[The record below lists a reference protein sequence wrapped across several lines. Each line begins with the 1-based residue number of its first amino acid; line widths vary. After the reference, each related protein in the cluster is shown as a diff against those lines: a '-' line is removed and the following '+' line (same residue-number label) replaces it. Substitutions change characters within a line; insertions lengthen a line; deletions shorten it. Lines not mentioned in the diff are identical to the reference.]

1 MNFTSTL
8 HHTPIITYSFS
19 SPMSSQSTPVKPT
32 AKPAAVKPQQ
42 DLLAIVQTLQFAWF
56 VGHATTL
63 VALAFFFLSYVRV
76 FPLSYVFWYKAALAG
91 VVESFGV
98 LLYQGVAKNGFSVA
112 QLIRDDNVQYLGLA
126 LVLFVYSPYAAL
138 SLATFFVFSVFH
150 VLSYVKHNLLPALD
164 IKDTHPASV
173 RIGEFIAAN
182 NSTSIA
188 LASLLEVYTA
198 LWMFL
203 RVVTFRPVSLIPFV
217 AYAVFLK
224 LRFEKSQFTR
234 NAFKSVEVRV
244 DDLVNTIGQPVVKD
258 AWVTVK
264 AVFYRIGGVSL
275 TNETRKAT

>member
-1 MNFTSTL
+1 
-8 HHTPIITYSFS
+8 
-19 SPMSSQSTPVKPT
+19 MSSQSTPVKPA
-32 AKPAAVKPQQ
+32 AKPAIKP
-42 DLLAIVQTLQFAWF
+42 DLLATVQTLQFAWF

-63 VALAFFFLSYVRV
+63 LSLVFFFLSYVRV
-76 FPLSYVFWYKAALAG
+76 FPLSYMLWYKTALAG

-98 LLYQGVAKNGFSVA
+98 LLYQSVSKSGFSVT
-112 QLIRDDNVQYLGLA
+112 QLLRDDNVQYLALA
-126 LVLFVYSPYAAL
+126 LVLFVYSPYVAL

-150 VLSYVKHNLLPALD
+150 VLSYVKHNLFPALD

-182 NSTSIA
+182 NTNSIA

-203 RVVTFRPVSLIPFV
+203 RVVTFRLVSLIPFL

-244 DDLVNTIGQPVVKD
+244 DDLVNTIGQPVLKD

-264 AVFYRIGGVSL
+264 AVFYRIGGASL
-275 TNETRKAT
+275 TTEARKAT